1 MAMEK
6 DFGSR
11 NNFYEKAENIISQYE
26 KQINNQIF
34 VNKNVNKNKN
44 DIVINRLL
52 YSSLTLAILLF
63 CFMIYDTYFFI

>member
-11 NNFYEKAENIISQYE
+11 NNFYERAENIISQYE
-26 KQINNQIF
+26 KQMNSQIF
-34 VNKNVNKNKN
+34 VKNKVNKNKN
-44 DIVINRLL
+44 DKIINRLL

-63 CFMIYDTYFFI
+63 AFMIYDTYFFI